1 MYAYPSPWQGKHGV
15 YLFRFIEGNKHYCH
29 IVNSQ
34 SIILQKS
41 SNLSDPLELNS
52 SSRNKKDP
60 KLMNR
65 KLKSCLLVLHLPNF
79 QKFSI

>member
-1 MYAYPSPWQGKHGV
+1 MYAYPSPRQGKHGV

-41 SNLSDPLELNS
+41 SNLSDPLDLHS
-52 SSRNKKDP
+52 SSKNKKDQ